1 MYKSKL
7 TKYFWQI
14 LTPAVI
20 LIVLSEGLKVLGI
33 GVRLDATLTY
43 ILGVV
48 VFVLAAL
55 TALGIPV
62 VIRLMFVKQV
72 KDLKQ
77 VQSEAWLRYEM
88 QSILSALVTTYLFFI
103 ASLLQFSNFF
113 YASIFLLALYAG
125 YYYFPSE
132 KRVEFEK
139 KLFRIKEPVE

>member
-43 ILGVV
+43 ILSVV

-55 TALGIPV
+55 TALGFPV
-62 VIRLMFVKQV
+62 VIRLMFVKKV

-88 QSILSALVTTYLFFI
+88 QSILSALVTAYLFFI

-139 KLFRIKEPVE
+139 KLFRIKEPIE

>member
-43 ILGVV
+43 ILSVV

-55 TALGIPV
+55 TALGFPV
-62 VIRLMFVKQV
+62 VIRLMFVKKV

-88 QSILSALVTTYLFFI
+88 QSILSALVTAYLFFI